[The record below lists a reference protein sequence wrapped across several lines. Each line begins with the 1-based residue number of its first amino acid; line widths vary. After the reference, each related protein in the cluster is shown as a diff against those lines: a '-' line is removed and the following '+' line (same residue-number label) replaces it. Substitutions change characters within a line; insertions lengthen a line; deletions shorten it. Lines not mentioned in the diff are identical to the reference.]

1 MNLTLYDL
9 DNLKKHCENVSTLI
23 TELKKAYNPTSYE
36 RKMFVSRAD
45 YEESLKLKNELPQ
58 DFYFFRCFD
67 CFIQI
72 VYNKKTQK
80 YQIYIDGWYSKILNK
95 YKRVQRSD
103 KSYEISDNFDDVLL
117 VFQDLINDCLSSK
130 VLQNGL
136 F

>member
-9 DNLKKHCENVSTLI
+9 DNLKRNCDDISTLI
-23 TELKKAYNPTSYE
+23 TQLKKAYNPSSYE

-45 YEESLKLKNELPQ
+45 YEESLKLKNEIPQ

-67 CFIQI
+67 VFIQI
-72 VYNKKTQK
+72 VFNKKTKK
-80 YQIYIDGWYSKILNK
+80 YQIYIEGFYSKILNK
-95 YKRVQRSD
+95 YPRVQRSD
-103 KSYEISDNFDDVLL
+103 KSYEISENFDDVLL
-117 VFQDLINDCLSSK
+117 IFQDLINDCLSSK

>member
-1 MNLTLYDL
+1 MNLTIYDL
-9 DNLKKHCENVSTLI
+9 DTLKKHCDNISTFV
-23 TELKKAYNPTSYE
+23 TELKKAYNPSSYE

-45 YEESLKLKNELPQ
+45 YEESLKLKNEIPQ

-67 CFIQI
+67 VFIQI
-72 VYNKKTQK
+72 VFNKKSNK
-80 YQIYIDGWYSKILNK
+80 YQIYIEGFYSKILNK
-95 YKRVQRSD
+95 YKHVQRSD
-103 KSYEISDNFDDVLL
+103 KSYEISENFDDTLL